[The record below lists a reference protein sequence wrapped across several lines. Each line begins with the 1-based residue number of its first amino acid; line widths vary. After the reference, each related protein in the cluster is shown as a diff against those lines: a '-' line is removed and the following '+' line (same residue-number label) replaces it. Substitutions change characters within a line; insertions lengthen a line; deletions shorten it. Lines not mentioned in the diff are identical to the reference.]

1 MGDEESNYKVEYL
14 DLPEDSTEEKEF
26 VWVARAGK
34 ARVTYNSG
42 SVYEGDFNDEKM
54 KHGTGKFVWMTQGE
68 EDEEPKPL
76 ATYEGEYADG
86 KRSGVG
92 TMTYP
97 SGDTYTGEWKDN
109 KMHGTGTYKYKKTDD
124 IYSGSFVDGE
134 KEGAGTYEFGKDSSR
149 LDGTWAKGAFTSGEW
164 QFKDAGNYQ
173 GTFEGGQPIGS
184 GKFNFV
190 TAGGI
195 KIAQEGEYKSDA
207 PVDPDAAEDAEPP
220 VRTWHGKPVFS
231 S

>member
-76 ATYEGEYADG
+76 ATYEGAYADG

-134 KEGAGTYEFGKDSSR
+134 KEGACIGRARKR
-149 LDGTWAKGAFTSGEW
+149 HGAFEAERPEAGSSAPSGE
-164 QFKDAGNYQ
+164 K
-173 GTFEGGQPIGS
+173 P
-184 GKFNFV
+184 
-190 TAGGI
+190 
-195 KIAQEGEYKSDA
+195 
-207 PVDPDAAEDAEPP
+207 AAHTD
-220 VRTWHGKPVFS
+220 RS
-231 S
+231 